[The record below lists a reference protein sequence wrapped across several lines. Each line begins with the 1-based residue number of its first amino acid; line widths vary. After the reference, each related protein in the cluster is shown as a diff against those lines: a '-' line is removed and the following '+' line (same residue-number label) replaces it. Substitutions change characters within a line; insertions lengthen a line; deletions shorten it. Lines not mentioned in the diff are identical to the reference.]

1 MFESIIEC
9 NCNECLKRNSVF
21 NTLSEVQILKLST
34 NKYTAKYKSGEI
46 IFKQGTL
53 VTHILSL
60 TSGLVKVYIEGYNDK
75 NLILK
80 LSQSG
85 ELIGGP
91 GLFTDKRFHYSVTA
105 LTDCTTCFIEANTV
119 IELVQENKEF
129 AIAMLTH
136 VNKSAINNFNKFIS
150 LTQKHMQGRMADAL
164 IYLSRVI
171 YKSSK
176 FTMDVSRQDLADLTA
191 MTKESSIRILKEFK
205 DDNIISLNN
214 NDIEILKPEKLDF
227 ISVTG

>member
-1 MFESIIEC
+1 
-9 NCNECLKRNSVF
+9 LKRNSVF

>member
-1 MFESIIEC
+1 
-9 NCNECLKRNSVF
+9 LKRNSVF

-105 LTDCTTCFIEANTV
+105 LTDCTACFIEANTV

>member
-105 LTDCTTCFIEANTV
+105 LTDCTACFIEANTV